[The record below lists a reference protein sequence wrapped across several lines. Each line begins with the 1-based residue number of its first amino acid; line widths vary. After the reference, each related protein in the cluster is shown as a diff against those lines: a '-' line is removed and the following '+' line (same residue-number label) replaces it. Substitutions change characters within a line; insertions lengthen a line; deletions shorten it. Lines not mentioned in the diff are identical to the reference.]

1 MKKAAIYQFILQSI
15 LIVIFVLFAVLSFA
29 QTNKKNITPG
39 KLPNIIYIYADDLGY
54 GELGCYG
61 QQKIKTPNLDGMA
74 KEGMRFTQHYAG
86 APVCAPSRAMLMT
99 GKHGGHSYIRGNY
112 ELGGFKD
119 EEEGGQMPLPEGIF
133 TLPKML
139 KQAGYTTGMCGKWG
153 LGMAGT
159 PGEPS
164 LQGFDYY
171 YGLLDQKQAHN
182 FYPTHLWEN
191 GKWDT
196 LNNHFINV
204 HQPLTPS
211 KATDADFDYYKGK
224 DYAITKMTEKA
235 LGFID
240 RYKQSPFFLYL
251 SYTLPHLSLQAPDE
265 YVKKYIGQFDE
276 KPYYGQTGYAAAK
289 YPLSTYA
296 AMITYL
302 DDQVGIVMQKI
313 KELGLDNNTIIM
325 FSSDNGATFHSSVNT
340 KFFNSV
346 DGLRGLKMDLY
357 EGGIRVPFIARWSG
371 KIAAGKTSNLISAQ
385 YDLLATLAELTG
397 QAITNNTDGISFLPE
412 LLGNSSRQKKH
423 EYLYFEYPENG
434 GQVAIRIGDW
444 KGVRTNVRKEPNT
457 SWQIFN
463 LAADRMETTNLAP
476 MQPSLVKRM
485 ELIQKKEHQ
494 CAHIREWEFIDP
506 KFSVK
511 SIAE

>member
-1 MKKAAIYQFILQSI
+1 MKKAVAYHFIYRVKLIVVFILFS
-15 LIVIFVLFAVLSFA
+15 LLSFS
-29 QTNKKNITPG
+29 QSNKKNISGIRQPI
-39 KLPNIIYIYADDLGY
+39 IIYIYADDLGY

-61 QQKIKTPNLDGMA
+61 QQKIKTPNLDRMA

-99 GKHGGHSYIRGNY
+99 GKHSGHSYIRGNY

-119 EEEGGQMPLPEGIF
+119 EEEGGQMPLPEGIN

-139 KQAGYTTGMCGKWG
+139 KQAGYKTGLCGKWG

-159 PGEPS
+159 TGEPS

-204 HQPLTPS
+204 HQPLNPAI
-211 KATDADFDYYKGK
+211 ATDADFNYYKGK

-235 LGFID
+235 LNFID
-240 RYKQSPFFLYL
+240 RNKQTKFFLYL

-265 YVKKYIGQFDE
+265 YVKRYIGQFDE
-276 KPYYGQTGYAAAK
+276 KPYYGQSGYAATK

-313 KELGLDNNTIIM
+313 KELGLDNNTIIL
-325 FSSDNGATFHSSVNT
+325 FSSDNGATFHSSVDT
-340 KFFNSV
+340 KFFNSA
-346 DGLRGLKMDLY
+346 DGLRGFKMDVY
-357 EGGIRVPFIARWSG
+357 EGGIRIPFIARWPG
-371 KIAAGKTSNLISAQ
+371 KIAAGKTIDLVSAQ

-397 QAITNNTDGISFLPE
+397 QTIVNNTDGISFLPE
-412 LLGNSSRQKKH
+412 LLGNSAKQEKH
-423 EYLYFEYPENG
+423 AYLYFEYPENG

-444 KGVRTNVRKEPNT
+444 KGVKTNVRKKPNT
-457 SWQIFN
+457 NWQIYN
-463 LAADRMETTNLAP
+463 LKDDRTESTDLAS
-476 MQPSLVKRM
+476 MQPGLVKRM
-485 ELIQKKEHQ
+485 DMIQQKEHR
-494 CAHIREWEFIDP
+494 CAHIRDWEFIDP
-506 KFSVK
+506 KFK
-511 SIAE
+511 